1 MTAVAV
7 NADAQ
12 PITRGMRL
20 FFVAAAILV
29 FIAGFQLYY
38 GSEQT
43 DVYFAWTINPPLTAA
58 FLGAGYWSVFLPS
71 VLALR
76 ERTWVRVRGTIPT
89 AIIATAL
96 LLVATLLHL
105 DRFHTNS
112 PVFITWFAAWAW
124 IVVYVVAPPVV
135 LLLLWQQLRIV
146 GVTPPRRYPLPQ
158 LVRLLL
164 LIISIV
170 TVAPAI
176 LLVIVPETVIPFWPW
191 MLTPLTGRTV
201 GAWLAAVGSAA
212 FVLWWENDFARLEL
226 PSLAVWLFGALQLLA
241 LLRFAGTVDWGNPA
255 AWMLVLLWLAMVAL
269 GLFIWIIGKRT
280 VL

>member
-1 MTAVAV
+1 MTAVAANV
-7 NADAQ
+7 HAQ
-12 PITRGMRL
+12 SVTRGMRL

-38 GSEQT
+38 GAEQT

-76 ERTWVRVRGTIPT
+76 ESYWVRVRGTIPT

-105 DRFHTNS
+105 DRFHTSS

-124 IVVYVVAPPVV
+124 IVVYVVAPPLV
-135 LLLLWQQLRIV
+135 LLLLWQQLHV
-146 GVTPPRRYPLPQ
+146 AGVTPPRQYPLPQ
-158 LVRLLL
+158 PVRLLL
-164 LIISIV
+164 LVISIV
-170 TVAPAI
+170 TVVPAI
-176 LLVIVPETVIPFWPW
+176 LLVIVPEAVIPFWPW
-191 MLTPLTGRTV
+191 MLTPLTGRAV

-212 FVLWWENDFARLEL
+212 AVMWWENDFVRLEL
-226 PSLAVWLFGALQLLA
+226 TALAVWLFGALQLLA
-241 LLRFAGTVDWGNPA
+241 LLRFASTVDWGNAA
-255 AWMLVLLWLAMVAL
+255 AWVLVLLWLVMIAV
-269 GLFIWIIGKRT
+269 GLFTWVKGRRSAI
-280 VL
+280 